1 MTTTQFRP
9 ARRAGEAVAVP
20 ELGRD
25 DGLVDSLADLE
36 SAGEVPLHLQ
46 LRSVL
51 DRAVD
56 ESDLAHG
63 ERIWSE
69 SQLMR
74 RYDVSRHVVR
84 QGPGLNLV
92 V

>member
-1 MTTTQFRP
+1 MTTQTRA
-9 ARRAGEAVAVP
+9 ARRAGAAVAVP
-20 ELGRD
+20 EPSRD
-25 DGLVDSLADLE
+25 DGLVESLADLE

-56 ESDLAHG
+56 ESGRAHG
-63 ERIWSE
+63 ERVWSE

-74 RYDVSRHVVR
+74 R
-84 QGPGLNLV
+84 
-92 V
+92 